1 MRSADTSTSP
11 EAAPSDLDAS
21 SLASLLDPG
30 VLHDP
35 RGPQTEPMRPGGR
48 LPAEPQRPR
57 RNLLRGFVLL
67 SCKAAVLLFLAW
79 GLVFNVSEVRG
90 SSMMPGIQD
99 HDRILV
105 DHLTYMVTSVS
116 RGDVVVMRYPLDQRL
131 DYLKRVVGLP
141 GDEVLIEGGRVTING
156 DGWPEPYVASES
168 VDPYTHLSITVR
180 PGHYFVLGDN
190 RLHSSDSR
198 EFGQVPFELIRGKV
212 RARVWPPARLGTVN

>member
-1 MRSADTSTSP
+1 MRFADTSITP
-11 EAAPSDLDAS
+11 EAAPSNLDAS
-21 SLASLLDPG
+21 ALASLLDPG
-30 VLHDP
+30 QLEDL
-35 RGPQTEPMRPGGR
+35 RGPQSEPLRPGGG
-48 LPAEPQRPR
+48 LPRRPQRPKR
-57 RNLLRGFVLL
+57 SLLRTLL
-67 SCKAAVLLFLAW
+67 LWGAKASVLLFLAW

-90 SSMMPGIQD
+90 SSMMPGIHD

-105 DHLTYMVTSVS
+105 DHLTYMVTAVS
-116 RGDVVVMRYPLDQRL
+116 RGDVVVMRYPLDPRL

-156 DGWPEPYVASES
+156 AGWPEPYVAPES

-180 PGHYFVLGDN
+180 PGYYFVLGDN

-212 RARVWPPARLGTVN
+212 RARVWPPARLGAVH

>member
-1 MRSADTSTSP
+1 MPSADSSTTQ
-11 EAAPSDLDAS
+11 EAAPPDLDAS

-30 VLHDP
+30 QLEDL
-35 RGPQTEPMRPGGR
+35 RGP
-48 LPAEPQRPR
+48 LAEPLRTGGGLPQQTQRPKR
-57 RNLLRGFVLL
+57 SLLRSMVLL
-67 SCKAAVLLFLAW
+67 SCKASVLVFLAW

-90 SSMMPGIQD
+90 SSMMPGIHD

-116 RGDVVVMRYPLDQRL
+116 RGDVVVMRYPLDPRL

-141 GDEVLIEGGRVTING
+141 GDEVLIEGGRVSING
-156 DGWPEPYVASES
+156 DGWPEPYVAPES

-180 PGHYFVLGDN
+180 PGHYFVMGDN

-198 EFGQVPFELIRGKV
+198 EFGQVPFDLIRGKV
-212 RARVWPPARLGTVN
+212 RARVWPPARLGAVH